1 MPPMKTYF
9 LPALKDTKGAVLV
22 EFALIMP
29 IFLMIIAIVLELGL
43 ALHQENTLEKSIMA
57 ATGIASRSGYP
68 INSATSLRVN
78 NMAKTGN
85 VNGGAYLMPGWEDS
99 GSSLNITTST
109 YNLDGTIVPYVRV
122 DATVPYQPLLP
133 GLLDFL
139 GFNNFN
145 LTAAH
150 EEVFIN

>member
-1 MPPMKTYF
+1 MRKLF
-9 LPALKDTKGAVLV
+9 SSAFQETKGAVLV

-68 INSATSLRVN
+68 INSATSIRVN

-85 VNGGAYLMPGWEDS
+85 VNGGSYLMPGWGDA
-99 GSSLNITTST
+99 GSSLSITTST
-109 YNLDGTIVPYVRV
+109 YNLNGTTVPYVRV

-145 LTAAH
+145 LSAAH